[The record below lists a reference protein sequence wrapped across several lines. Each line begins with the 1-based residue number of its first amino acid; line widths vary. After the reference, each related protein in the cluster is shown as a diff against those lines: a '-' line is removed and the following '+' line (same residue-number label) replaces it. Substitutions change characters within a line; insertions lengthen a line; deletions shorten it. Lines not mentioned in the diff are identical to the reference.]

1 MIRSRSNRTR
11 GIDMKRILLYGWAWL
26 VVAGC
31 SRGGQVSASSSG
43 PGGSSTGT
51 DTGVTVYAP
60 VAVKK
65 TVTKRV
71 FVHLMPWFE
80 TKASNQPAGSW
91 GQHWTMANQ
100 NPDIVDAS
108 GRRQIASHY
117 YPLIGPYA
125 SADSNVIEYQLLMMK
140 MSGID
145 GVFIDWP
152 GRTNL
157 YDYPK
162 NAANAEKII
171 SMLAKA
177 GLNYAMVY
185 EDQNINIAYGK
196 GVITD
201 KIAAARQDMEWLESH
216 HFSNANYERMNGA
229 PLLLVFGPQTFTAA
243 SDWAAIFSVL
253 TRPAA
258 FFTLWGD
265 SGDAG
270 AAATGEFAWINQDN
284 QASLNNF
291 YANNYSGVKIASA
304 YPGFNSFYA
313 EGGWS
318 GPGWVINA
326 GIGGRPVGTSNFET
340 TLGLALQSSAHFI
353 QLPTWNDYG
362 EGTMIEPTVEFRYS
376 LLTSL
381 RQELG
386 MTADTAVLGTVDRLY
401 RLRVGHGGEA
411 AVQQKL
417 DQAYY
422 YLVSLQT
429 DRATDLLNSIN

>member
-1 MIRSRSNRTR
+1 MSR
-11 GIDMKRILLYGWAWL
+11 IILFGWAWL

-31 SRGGQVSASSSG
+31 TRGGQVSASSSG
-43 PGGSSTGT
+43 PGGSSAAT
-51 DTGVTVYAP
+51 DTTVVYAP

-65 TVTKRV
+65 TVAKRV

-80 TKASNQPAGSW
+80 TKASNQPAGTW

-100 NPDIVDAS
+100 NPDIVDGS

-152 GRTNL
+152 GTTNL

-162 NAANAEKII
+162 NAANTEKII
-171 SMLAKA
+171 SMLAKV
-177 GLNYAMVY
+177 GLSYAMVY

-196 GVITD
+196 GVVTD
-201 KIAAARQDMEWLESH
+201 KIAAARQDMDYLQTH
-216 HFSNANYERMNGA
+216 HFPHANYERMNGQ
-229 PLLLVFGPQTFTAA
+229 PLLLVFGPQTFTTAA
-243 SDWAAIFSVL
+243 DWAAIFSVFSK
-253 TRPAA
+253 PAA

-284 QASLNNF
+284 QVSLNNF
-291 YANNYSGVKIASA
+291 YGNQYAGVKIASA

-313 EGGWS
+313 AGGWG
-318 GPGWVINA
+318 GPGWVIEA
-326 GIGGRPVGTSNFET
+326 GPGGSTVGTSNFET
-340 TLGLALQSSAHFI
+340 TLGLALQSSANII

-376 LLTSL
+376 LLSSL
-381 RQELG
+381 QQELG
-386 MTADTAVLGTVDRLY
+386 MTADTSVLASVDRLY

-411 AVQQKL
+411 AVQQRL
-417 DQAYY
+417 EQAFYY
-422 YLVSLQT
+422 FVSLQT
-429 DRATDLLNSIN
+429 GKATDLLNSIN

>member
-1 MIRSRSNRTR
+1 MRCP
-11 GIDMKRILLYGWAWL
+11 GFLYGFMYFL
-26 VVAGC
+26 LAGC
-31 SRGGQVSASSSG
+31 SRGGQAASSPAS
-43 PGGSSTGT
+43 PGSPGSPVVT
-51 DTGVTVYAP
+51 DTAVVAYAP

-65 TVTKRV
+65 TVSKRV

-80 TKASNQPAGSW
+80 TKESNQPAGTW

-100 NPDIVDAS
+100 NPDIVDAG
-108 GRRQIASHY
+108 GRRQIASYY

-125 SADSNVIEYQLLMMK
+125 SGDTNVIEYQLLMMK

-152 GRTNL
+152 GTTNL

-177 GLNYAMVY
+177 GLSYAMVY

-196 GVITD
+196 GVVTD
-201 KIAAARQDMEWLESH
+201 KIAAAQQDMKYLQAH
-216 HFSNANYERMNGA
+216 HFSNANYEKMNGA
-229 PLLLVFGPQTFTAA
+229 PVLLDFGPQTFMVAA
-243 SDWAAIFSVL
+243 DWTAIFSVFAK
-253 TRPAA
+253 PVA

-270 AAATGEFAWINQDN
+270 TAASGEFAWINQDN
-284 QASLNNF
+284 LVSLNGF
-291 YANNYSGVKIASA
+291 YSNGYAGVKIASA

-313 EGGWS
+313 RGGWG
-318 GPGWVINA
+318 GPGWVIDA
-326 GIGGRPVGTSNFET
+326 GSGGATVGTANFQT
-340 TLGLALQSSAHFI
+340 TLGLALQSSANYI

-362 EGTMIEPTVEFRYS
+362 EGTMIEPTVEFRYTLLSS
-376 LLTSL
+376 L
-381 RQELG
+381 QQALG
-386 MTADTAVLGTVDRLY
+386 VNGDTTVFGSIDALY
-401 RLRVGHGGEA
+401 RARTGHSGDA

-417 DQAYY
+417 DQVFY
-422 YLVSLQT
+422 YLASLQT
-429 DRATDLLNSIN
+429 AKAAELLNTIH